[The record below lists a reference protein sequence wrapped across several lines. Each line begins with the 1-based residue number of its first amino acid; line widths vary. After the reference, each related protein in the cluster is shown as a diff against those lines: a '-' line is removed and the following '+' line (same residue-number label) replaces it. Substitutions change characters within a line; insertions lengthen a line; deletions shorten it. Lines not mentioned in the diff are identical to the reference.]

1 MTLIPAGIFQMG
13 NPNQPRNS
21 DNFLHTVE
29 IDSFY
34 MDKYEVTVGQY
45 KQFIEETGYE
55 FTMSL
60 WEKYFI
66 SPTDNHPVVSINWID
81 ATAYAKWAGKRL
93 PTEAEWEYASRGG
106 LENKLFPWG
115 NELTHNDAN
124 YHRTWDKNITF
135 DYPNYFTTGKID
147 IWRYSTAPVGSFSP
161 NGYGLYDMAGNVGEW
176 CQDWYQ
182 FDYYLQSP
190 KKNPQGPN
198 DGKTKVIRGGHWFSW
213 DKGLRVYNRGGLP
226 VNVKYW
232 QNVQGF
238 RCVKDID

>member
-13 NPNQPRNS
+13 NPNQIQNS

-34 MDKYEVTVGQY
+34 MDKFEVTVGEY

-60 WEKYFI
+60 WEKYFV
-66 SPTDNHPVVSINWID
+66 SPTDNHPVVSINWVD

-106 LENKLFPWG
+106 EENNLFPWG

-124 YHRTWDKNITF
+124 YHRTWDKHITF
-135 DYPNYFTTGKID
+135 DYPNYFSTGKAD
-147 IWRYSTAPVGSFSP
+147 IWRYSTAPIGSFSP
-161 NGYGLYDMAGNVGEW
+161 NGYGLFDMAGNVAEW

-190 KKNPQGPN
+190 LKNPQGPN
-198 DGKTKVIRGGHWFSW
+198 NGKTKVIRGGHWFSW
-213 DKGLRVYNRGGLP
+213 DKGLRVYNRGDNP
-226 VNVKYW
+226 PDVKYW
-232 QNVQGF
+232 QDVQGF
-238 RCVKDID
+238 RCVKDIH